1 MDTQLLIA
9 RRDEMGAIEALLDRT
24 GPRGRL
30 LEGEAGI
37 GKTSAWSAGVDFGAG
52 QRHDGAGRTP
62 GGRRGAPVVRR
73 ALGSD

>member
-24 GPRGRL
+24 GPRGLL

-37 GKTSAWSAGVDFGAG
+37 GKTSAWSAGV
-52 QRHDGAGRTP
+52 
-62 GGRRGAPVVRR
+62 V
-73 ALGSD
+73 GSDVYS

>member
-37 GKTSAWSAGVDFGAG
+37 GKTSAWSAGV
-52 QRHDGAGRTP
+52 
-62 GGRRGAPVVRR
+62 V
-73 ALGSD
+73 GSDVYS